1 MGITAYAWED
11 NKSKQVYASGS
22 DSHIIELSVAIDQN
36 RQCNDLTT
44 QIPPDLGLA
53 QADLGAPRIG
63 YAWRGKWWKQVAY
76 VTDDGHLH
84 EISFSFAVSWSQTDL
99 TLSTGAPPA
108 VHTNIS
114 GYVWTDGN
122 TQYKQYAYV
131 ASDGHI
137 HEPYAAFG
145 GKWKTGDLT
154 KIVEAPPADKGLISG
169 YAWNPLGMKQVAFRS
184 ADGHIHELRCPV
196 GGPWMHTD
204 ITASKP
210 DIPVADL
217 AGAVVGYAWGTSAT
231 SNEKMIVF
239 TTADGHVQELST
251 LDSENWTCLDLTSDT
266 QKSNNP
272 APSSAIAGA
281 DLTAYTWTPRFE
293 SKSKQV
299 AFSRPDGH
307 IHELFIRLGDQHWSH
322 ADLTLITP
330 GAPLN
335 GGDLVGYECKQADR
349 SRLHS

>member
-1 MGITAYAWED
+1 MASQASSPQVKRTTESPQCPAATIILVTPVPVAFYVGGIRAAWAPRHPSSQHFREGTCGVETAWPGARRRPSSTYIRTNLKGGRPWELRLTRGKTI
-11 NKSKQVYASGS
+11 NQEQVYASGS

-154 KIVEAPPADKGLISG
+154 KIVKAPPADKGLISG

-217 AGAVVGYAWGTSAT
+217 AEEPLLAMPG
-231 SNEKMIVF
+231 E
-239 TTADGHVQELST
+239 
-251 LDSENWTCLDLTSDT
+251 
-266 QKSNNP
+266 
-272 APSSAIAGA
+272 
-281 DLTAYTWTPRFE
+281 R
-293 SKSKQV
+293 
-299 AFSRPDGH
+299 RP
-307 IHELFIRLGDQHWSH
+307 LQTR
-322 ADLTLITP
+322 
-330 GAPLN
+330 
-335 GGDLVGYECKQADR
+335 K
-349 SRLHS
+349 